1 MEHGDRSGRP
11 AGVVITGAG
20 SGIGQALALA
30 YADPG
35 RPIALLGRRRAAL
48 QESAGMLAERGAMAA
63 IYEVDVRQARDLDAV
78 AQDFHQRFGPVG
90 VLIANAGV
98 SQGTLTAALEDRAV
112 FQEIVD
118 INLLGVMHTCSAFSG
133 VLARPARV
141 AGIASVAGFRG
152 LPGAAAYSASKAAV
166 IAYLESLRLEWRPAG
181 VRVCT
186 ICPGYIATPMTA
198 HNPYP
203 MPWLMEA
210 DVAARRMRR
219 AIDAGRPWLVLPR
232 PMAALGYLLRRLPIP
247 IYDRVFQ
254 GLPPKPRRSQDGER

>member
-1 MEHGDRSGRP
+1 MRDGNRSTRSE
-11 AGVVITGAG
+11 AVVITGAG
-20 SGIGQALALA
+20 SGIGRALALA

-35 RPIALLGRRRAAL
+35 RPIALLGRQPAAL
-48 QESAGMLAERGAMAA
+48 MESAKMLTARGAIPA
-63 IYEVDVRQARDLDAV
+63 IYEVDVRHARDLDAV
-78 AQDFHQRFGPVG
+78 AQDFHRRFGPVG

-98 SQGTLTAALEDRAV
+98 SHGTLTAALEDRAV

-118 INLLGVMHTCSAFSG
+118 INLLGVMHTCSAFHG
-133 VLARPARV
+133 VLASQARV

-166 IAYLESLRLEWRPAG
+166 IAYLESLRLEWGRQG

-186 ICPGYIATPMTA
+186 ICPGYIATPMTI

-203 MPWLMEA
+203 MPWLMEV

-247 IYDRVFQ
+247 IYDRVCRS
-254 GLPPKPRRSQDGER
+254 LPLKPRRSQEEER